1 VAVLETATAEDVM
14 RRPRAGFNLVEV
26 LVVVAIIGTLIAL
39 LLPALQAGR
48 EAARRIV
55 CGSNLRQLGLATAG
69 YETAR
74 GRFPLGAES
83 REWPGRP
90 FFPHQFFRWSA
101 LAHLTPFCEQAQL
114 LAGLDLSVPLYRG
127 LEPTPESIA
136 PQNRPVVKITVPL
149 FLCPSDKSAPVS
161 ELFGPTNYAGCT
173 GSGLG
178 GGTPFETDGMFF
190 INSRVRAKD
199 ILDGFSKTVLFAE
212 STLGEG
218 PAPTQ
223 DRAHANPATA
233 YAFWSGSPL
242 TASRCAAAAE
252 WNQRD
257 LRGFSWANGEYRT
270 TLYNHERLP
279 NDPDID
285 CIGVVRGTTDPALMY
300 AGYGWRGARSRHR
313 GGVNVTMA
321 DASTRFVADDVDP
334 AVWRALSTRA
344 GGEAP

>member
-1 VAVLETATAEDVM
+1 M
-14 RRPRAGFNLVEV
+14 RRPRAGFSLVEV

-48 EAARRIV
+48 EAARRLV
-55 CGSNLRQLGLATAG
+55 CASNLRQLGLATAG
-69 YETAR
+69 YESAR

-83 REWPGRP
+83 RQWAARP
-90 FFPHQFFRWSA
+90 NFPHQYFRWSV
-101 LAHLTPFCEQAQL
+101 LAHLTPFLEDAQL
-114 LAGLDLSVPLYRG
+114 LASLDLSVPLYIDLR
-127 LEPTPESIA
+127 PDAIA
-136 PQNRPVVKITVPL
+136 PQNKPVVKITVPL

-161 ELFGPTNYAGCT
+161 ELFGPTNYAACT
-173 GSGLG
+173 GSGAA
-178 GGTPFETDGMFF
+178 GGTPFETDGLFF

-199 ILDGFSKTVLFAE
+199 ISDGLSKTVAFSE
-212 STLGEG
+212 SVLGAG
-218 PAPTQ
+218 PT
-223 DRAHANPATA
+223 ATRDPQA
-233 YAFWSGSPL
+233 ADPL
-242 TASRCAAAAE
+242 TAYGFVLAAPLTDSLCVRPLF
-252 WNQRD
+252 WNYTD

-270 TLYNHERLP
+270 TLYNHGRLP
-279 NDPDID
+279 NDPQID
-285 CIGVVRGTTDPALMY
+285 CIGVIMNTADKALMY

>member
-1 VAVLETATAEDVM
+1 VAGREAAVAEDVM

-39 LLPALQAGR
+39 LLPALQSGR

-55 CGSNLRQLGLATAG
+55 CASNLRQMGLATAA

-90 FFPHQFFRWSA
+90 NWPHQYFRWSV

-114 LAGLDLSVPLYRG
+114 LAGLDLSVPLYVG
-127 LEPTPESIA
+127 LTSESIS
-136 PQNRPVVKITVPL
+136 PQNKPIVKITVPL

-161 ELFGPTNYAGCT
+161 EPFGPTNYAGCT
-173 GSGLG
+173 GSGLD
-178 GGTPFETDGMFF
+178 GGTPFRTDGMFF
-190 INSRVRAKD
+190 VNSRVRAKD
-199 ILDGFSKTVLFAE
+199 IPDGLSKTVLFAE

-218 PAPTQ
+218 AAITGR
-223 DRAHANPATA
+223 RADAKAATE
-233 YAFWSGSPL
+233 YAFWMGAPL
-242 TASRCAAAAE
+242 TASRCSAAVY
-252 WNQRD
+252 WNWTD

-270 TLYNHERLP
+270 TLYNHGRLP
-279 NDPDID
+279 NDPRID
-285 CIGVVRGTTDPALMY
+285 CIGVIMNTADKALMY